1 MDRFKQESLKLLSNI
16 ADSISKATDAQTLSD
31 ALFRVVDD
39 FVDVPYSSI
48 FLWDFQENRLR
59 LYANKG
65 FSQEDRLSSERTAMD
80 RHPGWVFTHRE
91 ALHVRDMDNEPVP
104 GFVQSGPRAFKV
116 RSRLWLPI
124 STTDR
129 SLGAFGFASQET
141 DFFTDEHKNILNLVC
156 RLAGNIYSNIVFSQ
170 SEKQYIE
177 DIKISMKK
185 IQDASNAQQNF
196 IAKMS
201 HEMRTPLNGIIG
213 MSELLKNTKLA
224 EDQTYLVDIINDQS
238 VILLSLINDILDISK
253 IETEEFRLV
262 RFPFNLVET
271 LQSTIKSH
279 SLQAQQKGL
288 KLIEAIDPYLHF
300 FVLSDALRF
309 SQIINNLLSN
319 AIKFT
324 REGQVRISAKLLSD
338 NDTNCRIC
346 LEVEDSGIGI
356 DPEKLDA
363 IFGRF
368 VQADDS
374 ISRNQGG
381 SGLGLYITRELIH
394 KMGGFIEAKST
405 PGEGST
411 FRVELEFEKVKD
423 SQSSSKASSSYV
435 FNDLRILV
443 VEDNIVNSFY
453 LQSVLQAQG
462 AGVECATDGQQA
474 VDLCR
479 EKSFDLILMDLQMP
493 IMDGITASANIRNEL
508 KNQTPILAQSANT
521 VQKDIEACYAAGV
534 NDYISK
540 PFSPSQLSTKI
551 ALMLKLQSR
560 EEKEKSVAAETT
572 ETHPIRQKALELSH
586 QNVEMAEN
594 LLRLFIRELPKT
606 KLALRE
612 AQAEKDL
619 KILNKLGHKYKSSF
633 RLFNLE
639 EAALLC
645 LRLEKTTEESLR
657 WEEVEELISGIERIA
672 NSIIKEFVSLTS

>member
-1 MDRFKQESLKLLSNI
+1 
-16 ADSISKATDAQTLSD
+16 
-31 ALFRVVDD
+31 
-39 FVDVPYSSI
+39 
-48 FLWDFQENRLR
+48 
-59 LYANKG
+59 
-65 FSQEDRLSSERTAMD
+65 
-80 RHPGWVFTHRE
+80 
-91 ALHVRDMDNEPVP
+91 
-104 GFVQSGPRAFKV
+104 
-116 RSRLWLPI
+116 
-124 STTDR
+124 
-129 SLGAFGFASQET
+129 
-141 DFFTDEHKNILNLVC
+141 
-156 RLAGNIYSNIVFSQ
+156 
-170 SEKQYIE
+170 
-177 DIKISMKK
+177 
-185 IQDASNAQQNF
+185 
-196 IAKMS
+196 MS

-224 EDQTYLVDIINDQS
+224 EDQSYLVDIINDQS

-262 RFPFNLVET
+262 RFPFNLIET

-288 KLIEAIDPYLHF
+288 KLIEAIDPYLQF

-324 REGQVRISAKLLSD
+324 REGQVRISAKLLTE

-405 PGEGST
+405 PGKGST
-411 FRVELEFEKVKD
+411 FRVELELEKVKD

-493 IMDGITASANIRNEL
+493 IMDGITASSNIRNEL

-560 EEKEKSVAAETT
+560 EEKEKSLAAETT
-572 ETHPIRQKALELSH
+572 ESHPVRQKALELSH

-606 KLALRE
+606 NIALRE

-619 KILNKLGHKYKSSF
+619 KSLNKLGHKYKSSF

-657 WEEVEELISGIERIA
+657 WEEVEELISGIEHIA
-672 NSIIKEFVSLTS
+672 NSIIKEFESLTS

>member
-1 MDRFKQESLKLLSNI
+1 MDRFKKESLNLLSNI

-224 EDQTYLVDIINDQS
+224 EDQSYLVDIINDQS

-262 RFPFNLVET
+262 RFPFNLIET

-288 KLIEAIDPYLHF
+288 KLIEAIDPYLQF

-324 REGQVRISAKLLSD
+324 REGQVRISAKLLTE

-405 PGEGST
+405 PGKGST
-411 FRVELEFEKVKD
+411 FRVELELEKVKD

-493 IMDGITASANIRNEL
+493 IMDGITASSNIRNEL

-560 EEKEKSVAAETT
+560 EEKEKSLAAETT
-572 ETHPIRQKALELSH
+572 ESHPVRQKALELSH

-606 KLALRE
+606 NIALRE

-619 KILNKLGHKYKSSF
+619 KSLNKLGHKYKSSF

-657 WEEVEELISGIERIA
+657 WEEVEELISGIEHIA
-672 NSIIKEFVSLTS
+672 NSIIKEFESLTS

>member
-1 MDRFKQESLKLLSNI
+1 MDRFKQESLNLLSNI

-91 ALHVRDMDNEPVP
+91 AIHVRDMDNEPIP

-262 RFPFNLVET
+262 RFPFNLIET

-288 KLIEAIDPYLHF
+288 KLIEAIDPYLQF

-309 SQIINNLLSN
+309 SQIINNLISN

-324 REGQVRISAKLLSD
+324 REGQVRISAKLLTD